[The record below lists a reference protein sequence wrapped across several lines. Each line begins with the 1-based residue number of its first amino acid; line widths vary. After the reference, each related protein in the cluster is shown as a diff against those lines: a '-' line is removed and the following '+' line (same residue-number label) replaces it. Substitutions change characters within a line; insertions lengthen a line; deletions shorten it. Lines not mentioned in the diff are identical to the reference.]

1 MLELL
6 TFGGLELRTEAG
18 ERVEALSGR
27 TKCLALLAYLA
38 VEGTDGRVP
47 REEVAY
53 LLWPDRPDDR
63 ARNSLRVALS
73 HVRKATERPLV
84 GGEGEASLWF
94 VRDHLRAD
102 VTAFREALA
111 AGERARALELYRGD
125 FLAGVRVP
133 EAGPFLRWADERR
146 GRFRREAYEAALEQG
161 SESVES
167 GDLASAEESFRTALD
182 LAPLREEA
190 AERLIRTLADR
201 GRAADAVQLYEAFRR
216 RRREE
221 LDLAPSDELR
231 EVIRQVR
238 RSRTPASLAGEDAE
252 DGETAEPA
260 RATVE
265 EAGGAYRAA
274 GPAKGEGAAEVPS
287 GALPADP
294 PAGATGGDRT
304 GRRRLRRGFVA
315 VTLLGAVLAGAWHL
329 VGSGSGPEGAG
340 DDRSIAVL
348 PFETLGD
355 EEGASVLAEGM
366 HSDLLTRLS
375 HVSGIRV
382 VSSTSVERY
391 RDTELPLPAVAESL
405 GARWVVEGA
414 VQRAGGDIQVNAQ
427 LIDSR
432 TDAHAWAETYRREL
446 TAEGLF
452 DLQGDITRRIARSLE
467 TELTSMEQE
476 RVERRPTDDLE
487 AYRLYVRGRRRL
499 NRRTGDD
506 ARAAVRHFRSAIER
520 DSGYALAWSGLADA
534 VDLAGEYGWALPDVP
549 LPEPEEAARQALE
562 LAPDLAEARATLG
575 RLLMDPWGRRDAPAA
590 FRELQ
595 RAVELNPSYA
605 QAHHWL
611 GYLQLALGDMDRAV
625 DHLTLAVELDPG
637 LHPARAVLGWA
648 HLARGEPGEA
658 MAQIQRAAAAG
669 GGVPEGG
676 PTYARRLRDRAI
688 VLHHQGRY
696 AEAERLA
703 RRGISG
709 LDDVPYMLRTLLV
722 ATEVALGDV
731 PGAREELARMRQDD
745 LPPVPLGLAH
755 AALGDVDAAFD
766 AFLGDEV
773 IWPPGTVVALRYWF
787 PEALRRIRADP
798 RYPELVREIERKWKL
813 EPDGTFGGLGR
824 SS

>member
-27 TKCLALLAYLA
+27 TKSLALLAYLA

-73 HVRKATERPLV
+73 QVRNATERPLV
-84 GGEGEASLWF
+84 GGEGEASLWL
-94 VRDHLRAD
+94 VRDHLWAD

-111 AGERARALELYRGD
+111 AGEGARPLELYRGD
-125 FLAGVRVP
+125 FLAGLRLP
-133 EAGPFLRWADERR
+133 GAGPFLRWADERR
-146 GRFRREAYEAALEQG
+146 GRFRHEAYEAALEQG
-161 SESVES
+161 GAAVES
-167 GDLASAEESFRTALD
+167 GDLASAEEAFRTALD

-231 EVIRQVR
+231 QTVRQLR
-238 RSRTPASLAGEDAE
+238 RSRTPASLGGEDAE
-252 DGETAEPA
+252 DAETTEPD
-260 RATVE
+260 RAAVE
-265 EAGGAYRAA
+265 EAVEAGRAD
-274 GPAKGEGAAEVPS
+274 GPAEGEGTADVPS
-287 GALPADP
+287 EALAADP
-294 PAGATGGDRT
+294 PAGTAGGGRT
-304 GRRRLRRGFVA
+304 GRRRLRGGLVA
-315 VTLLGAVLAGAWHL
+315 VTLLGAALAGAWHL
-329 VGSGSGPEGAG
+329 VGSGSEPEGAV
-340 DDRSIAVL
+340 DDRSVAVL
-348 PFETLGD
+348 PFEALGG
-355 EEGASVLAEGM
+355 EAEAGVLPEGM

-375 HVSGIRV
+375 HVSGLRV

-391 RDTELPLPAVAESL
+391 RGTELPLPAVAESL
-405 GARWVVEGA
+405 GVRWVVEGA

-467 TELTSMEQE
+467 TELTSTE
-476 RVERRPTDDLE
+476 RERLERRPTDDLE
-487 AYRLYVRGRRRL
+487 AYRLYVRGRRHL
-499 NRRTGDD
+499 NRRTGGDV
-506 ARAAVRHFRSAIER
+506 REAVRHFRSAIGR

-534 VDLAGEYGWALPDVP
+534 VDLAGEYGWDLPDVP
-549 LPEPEEAARQALE
+549 LPEPEEAARRALA
-562 LAPDLAEARATLG
+562 LAPDLAEARTTLG
-575 RLLMDPWGRRDAPAA
+575 RLLMDPWGERDAPAA
-590 FRELQ
+590 FREF
-595 RAVELNPSYA
+595 RKAVELNPSYA

-611 GYLQLALGDMDRAV
+611 GYLELALGDLDRAV
-625 DHLTLAVELDPG
+625 DHLTLAVELAPG
-637 LHPARAVLGWA
+637 LHPARGALGWA

-658 MAQIQRAAAAG
+658 MAQIQRATGAG

-676 PTYARRLRDRAI
+676 PTYVRRLRDQAI
-688 VLHHQGRY
+688 ILHHQGRY
-696 AEAERLA
+696 AAAERVA
-703 RRGISG
+703 RRGISE
-709 LDDVPYMLRTLLV
+709 LDDVTPMLRTLLV
-722 ATEVALGDV
+722 ANEVALGDL
-731 PGAREELARMRQDD
+731 PGARSELARMREDD
-745 LPPVPLGLAH
+745 LPPVPLGFAH

-766 AFLGDEV
+766 VLLGEEV
-773 IWPPGTVVALRYWF
+773 IWPPGTVIWLRYWF
-787 PEALRRIRADP
+787 PEALRPIRADP

-813 EPDGTFGGLGR
+813 EPDGTFGGLGG